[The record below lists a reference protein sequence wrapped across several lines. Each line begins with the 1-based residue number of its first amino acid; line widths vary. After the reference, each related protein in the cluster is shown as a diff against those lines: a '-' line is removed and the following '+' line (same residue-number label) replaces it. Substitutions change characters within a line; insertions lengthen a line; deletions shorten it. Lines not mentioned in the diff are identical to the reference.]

1 MFLSFS
7 FPTLLTLLQIHPSI
21 SFKNIDRLSPT
32 QRLTVPF
39 DVPHV
44 HVLHTVRMHPLH
56 DHAMPFLQQ
65 GFLAMGSVLPLQVF
79 ISHTRRWWTGVA
91 RSSYDGI
98 PLDFKYEVQAL
109 PDDWTIGG
117 QKKGQFST
125 KVSHWS
131 DSNPIVVHNIAGR

>member
-1 MFLSFS
+1 M
-7 FPTLLTLLQIHPSI
+7 
-21 SFKNIDRLSPT
+21 DRPSPT

-44 HVLHTVRMHPLH
+44 HVLHTVRMHPLR
-56 DHAMPFLQQ
+56 DRARSFLQQ
-65 GFLAMGSVLPLQVF
+65 DFLAMGSVLPLQVS
-79 ISHTRRWWTGVA
+79 ISHTRRWWAGVA

-98 PLDFKYEVQAL
+98 LLDFKYEVQAL

-125 KVSHWS
+125 KVSRWS
-131 DSNPIVVHNIAGR
+131 DSKPIVAHSIAGR